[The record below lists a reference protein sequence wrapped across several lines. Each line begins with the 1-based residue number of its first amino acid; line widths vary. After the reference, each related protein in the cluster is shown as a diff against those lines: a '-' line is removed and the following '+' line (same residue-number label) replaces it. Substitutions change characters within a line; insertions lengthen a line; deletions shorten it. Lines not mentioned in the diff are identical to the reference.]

1 MLFAFDGSGFLSCR
15 CWAQTL
21 LRPLEQLARVRRAA
35 GGDSLVLILIPSV
48 YIYIYI
54 LCIYSCGQVVA
65 YAARHQAGGSY
76 LRGKAGIPRG
86 FFFSVTYVVA
96 QESYADS
103 FLCCCLRGNAGI
115 LRGFLT
121 LLLPTW

>member
-1 MLFAFDGSGFLSCR
+1 MLGSNV
-15 CWAQTL
+15 AA
-21 LRPLEQLARVRRAA
+21 PLGAAREGEAR
-35 GGDSLVLILIPSV
+35 GGWGLVGLDLDTI

-54 LCIYSCGQVVA
+54 LCIYSCGHVVA